1 MKTLE
6 IESPEAVVLR
16 MPIASVVSRAFAFG
30 LDLFLIGL
38 TTILVVVAGATLTAL
53 SSLGGPLAF
62 ALIGMFLV
70 RHFYFTFF
78 EVVWHGAT
86 PGKRWLGL
94 RVVSRDGSGLSVDAV
109 ITRNLLRDV
118 EIFLP
123 LTLIVAPEQVFG
135 NVPAWIWAP
144 ALLWTLLLLALPL
157 ITKERLRAGDL
168 AGGTVVVQVPK
179 AELIADEAARASLA
193 PAMPG
198 QPAYGEPAPIRFAAR
213 QLTVYGERELE
224 TLADLIRKVDEG
236 RASLEDQAHIA
247 RTIAKKIGYEG
258 PEPSREP
265 TRFLRSFYK
274 QQRAALERQL
284 LFGKRKA
291 SKHDR

>member
-1 MKTLE
+1 MSALE
-6 IESPEAVVLR
+6 IESPEAVALR
-16 MPIASVVSRAFAFG
+16 FPLASVISRGVAFG
-30 LDLFLIGL
+30 LDLFLVGL
-38 TTILVVVAGATLTAL
+38 VTLALVIVGGTLTAL

-62 ALIGMFLV
+62 TLIGMFLV

-78 EVVWHGAT
+78 EVLWHGAT

-109 ITRNLLRDV
+109 VTRNLLRDV
-118 EIFLP
+118 ELFLP
-123 LTLIVAPEQVFG
+123 LTLIVAPQQVFG

-144 ALLWTLLLLALPL
+144 AVLWALLLMVLPL
-157 ITKERLRAGDL
+157 ITRERLRAGDL
-168 AGGTVVVQVPK
+168 AGGTVVVQVPT
-179 AELIADEAARASLA
+179 AELVADEAARTSLA
-193 PAMPG
+193 PTGPG
-198 QPAYGEPAPIRFAAR
+198 APTGPVPFRFTAR
-213 QLTVYGERELE
+213 QLAVYGEAELE
-224 TLADLIRKVDEG
+224 TLADLIRKIDEG

-247 RTIAKKIGYEG
+247 RTIAKKIDYDG

-265 TRFLRSFYK
+265 TRFLRAFYK